1 MAGRTILSLLLALVV
16 SLGGC
21 ASSRERQAFEEFHNR
36 QQEIYQGPL
45 DINIQQ
51 RPGHQLPA
59 EPSLRNYLAY
69 TAAHNPQLQAA
80 FSRYKAALEAVVPA
94 RTLPDPRFTYRY
106 FIQQVETRVGP
117 QEQSFGLAQTFPW
130 FGKLQAR
137 SDIALKNAMAKGQA
151 FETARLKLFY
161 QVQQAYYEYYYLARA
176 IAVTEE
182 NIQLVRYIEQVAR
195 TKYKVAA
202 AGHQDVIRAQVEQG
216 KLEDRLRT
224 LQDLRNP
231 IMAKLNAAMNRPG
244 AELPWP
250 TEIPQAEQIDAPDEQ
265 ILIWLRQVNPQLKA
279 LDHRIAAEKRAVD
292 LAGKDYFPDI
302 TLGLD
307 YIDTGS
313 AIMATPDSSKDP
325 VVAMLSV
332 NVPIWHDKYRAGQRQ
347 ARARYLA
354 ALKERLGTENTLL
367 AEVHLALYEFR
378 DAQRKINLYR
388 DSLIPKAE
396 QSLKVTQSAFMAE
409 EASFLDLIDAQR
421 MLLEFQ
427 LSYERA
433 LANHAQ
439 RLAQLEMLIGRELP
453 RKISQYQQPKAEP
466 DLK

>member
-21 ASSRERQAFEEFHNR
+21 ASSQERQAFEEFHNR

-69 TAAHNPQLQAA
+69 TAAHNPQLQAD

-137 SDIALKNAMAKGQA
+137 SDIALENAMAKGQA

-216 KLEDRLRT
+216 KLEDRLRA
-224 LQDLRNP
+224 LQGLRSP
-231 IMAKLNAAMNRPG
+231 IMAKLNTALNRPAG

-250 TEIPQAEQIDAPDEQ
+250 TEGPRDERIEASDEQ
-265 ILIWLRQVNPQLKA
+265 ILSWLGQANPQLKA
-279 LDHRIAAEKRAVD
+279 LDHQIAAQKKSVE

-302 TLGLD
+302 TLGVG
-307 YIDTGS
+307 YIDTAGALMS
-313 AIMATPDSSKDP
+313 GTADSGKDP
-325 VVAMLSV
+325 VVVMASV
-332 NVPIWHDKYRAGQRQ
+332 NLPIWHDKYRANQRQ
-347 ARARYLA
+347 ARASHLA
-354 ALKERLGTENTLL
+354 AIKERLGAENTLVS
-367 AEVHLALYEFR
+367 EVHLVLYEFR
-378 DAQRKINLYR
+378 DAGRKINLYR
-388 DSLIPKAE
+388 DNLILKAK
-396 QSLKVTQSAFMAE
+396 QSLKVTQAAFMTDKAN
-409 EASFLDLIDAQR
+409 FLDLVDAQR

-427 LSYERA
+427 LLYERA
-433 LANHAQ
+433 LANSAG
-439 RLAQLEMLIGRELP
+439 RLAQLEMLVGRELP
-453 RKISQYQQPKAEP
+453 RQLHQDQSEAE
-466 DLK
+466 